1 MELGEHGGKTTL
13 VSTQSGGWTHNGEAI
28 ESGAVVTGENGS
40 EYVLTVSDGRWK
52 AEFVPPAPIVVA
64 LGASGLSVR
73 LQMFEDGR
81 HELNGEPLAS
91 GQVWTASNGHQYRF
105 ERSVDGEWT
114 ATFAAA
120 PPISVLLGAS
130 GDTVEIELL
139 EGGRFQLDGRPL
151 LSGAVRLAANGNRYR
166 FLLHAD
172 GSWTTEFVPPEPAVV
187 LLGTSGETALV
198 SVTEEGGFLL
208 EGKPLASGQVRTVAS
223 GGRYRFQ
230 LAADGTWTASYL
242 LTRVTVE
249 LGLHG
254 GTITLVRQEDGS
266 HRRGSTLFRSGS
278 SVTGTNGHSY
288 RLTLVAGRWQAE
300 PLPLEIFITLPR
312 SAGDVVVQRFEDGTY
327 FYEGHEISSGDSISV
342 RGVSYVLTLSGTRG
356 TARRQSGTTPGPR
369 PPVQPGPG
377 EPLTTDSLV
386 TYEGARPRLRDQDGR
401 GTREGSILEV
411 NGERYSLADLSA
423 YGWVDEESTFVETAR
438 ERIVDLLEDIQ
449 RLLQLSDSGVGFN
462 REIEKRWDDIVDELD
477 VLFPRQGSR
486 VLGANAPKERN
497 GRDIDG
503 EELVE
508 DVSDVIAALSSLSAF
523 EDALDRGIFRRA
535 RIDED
540 DLEDLFTAAQ
550 SIDRLGFGWTENTRF
565 GAYSKRNRTRA
576 TASLS
581 FPRGEAGIGAFAY
594 SPLGRTRTSDLP
606 VSGAARYRGD
616 TIAASGGRDQLI
628 YRGEI
633 ELNVQFNTREV
644 TGLVSNLRD
653 RFGDPW
659 RYGPRDVDSVTLP
672 VARLHSS
679 SGSFQSTPAARA
691 RLTYASATGTTLS
704 ADFEGQ
710 FVGTGREAGEAAI
723 GTWQVRSSRETVL
736 TAAFGTEHQSRT
748 ETPLPPMPPVT
759 DDSGKISRTSLI
771 ARPDSDGNIKIAAR
785 DSEGNRIEFSASEL
799 FAAGENVTAGDRLV
813 ALASGVIARQVEIL
827 NLYIDIGEASES
839 LRTSLW
845 KSANQALEDHVFGPS
860 APHTLRRSYPSG
872 PSRGASDQRAVQTL
886 RDVLDALS
894 SPIRLEDSLGEG
906 GVFKGVLGSEERLD
920 EYDFDDIVDA
930 RDYAVEIQFGHTN
943 YGRFGAWAKV
953 ERDYAVNRNRTRLRS
968 GEAPDVFAYSPL
980 RQTAYSA
987 SDPNFPSGITATYV
1001 GQTRAVDHGW
1011 SPDRPQFYG
1020 GEIDI
1025 TVQWADR
1032 APGSSVRA
1040 VVRNLASIGDGR
1052 PFKHSGSDVS
1062 EIVITGM
1069 RVSLDSDSR
1078 MGFSSV
1084 SPTVRIRYEDIGRPD
1099 SRYLGLRSHEGK
1111 FVGYGIDGPAGVIGT
1126 WRLGQHQGSV
1136 RS

>member
-1 MELGEHGGKTTL
+1 MAGCAAELAPAPPPAPRPPTFQPQVVVLGAHGGKTTL
-13 VSTQSGGWTHNGEAI
+13 VSTQSGGWTRNGDAI
-28 ESGAVVTGENGS
+28 ESGTAVRGENS
-40 EYVLTVSDGRWK
+40 AEYLLTLSDGRWT
-52 AEFVPPAPIVVA
+52 AEFVRPAPIIVA
-64 LGASGLSVR
+64 LGSSGSSVP
-73 LQMFEDGR
+73 LYVLEDGR
-81 HELNGEPLAS
+81 RELNGELLVS
-91 GQVWTASNGHQYRF
+91 GQAWTASNGYRYRF
-105 ERSVDGEWT
+105 EQSAGAAWT
-114 ATFAAA
+114 ATFVGAL
-120 PPISVLLGAS
+120 PISVRLGES
-130 GDTVEIELL
+130 GGTVEIQVLDA
-139 EGGRFQLDGRPL
+139 GRFQLHGQPVQVPAPRGRQL
-151 LSGAVRLAANGNRYR
+151 DNGNR
-166 FLLHAD
+166 
-172 GSWTTEFVPPEPAVV
+172 P
-187 LLGTSGETALV
+187 SGAGCRPTRHKRQNSACQYHG
-198 SVTEEGGFLL
+198 EGGFLL
-208 EGKPLASGQVRTVAS
+208 DAEPLASGQVRTVA
-223 GGRYRFQ
+223 
-230 LAADGTWTASYL
+230 
-242 LTRVTVE
+242 
-249 LGLHG
+249 
-254 GTITLVRQEDGS
+254 
-266 HRRGSTLFRSGS
+266 
-278 SVTGTNGHSY
+278 
-288 RLTLVAGRWQAE
+288 
-300 PLPLEIFITLPR
+300 
-312 SAGDVVVQRFEDGTY
+312 
-327 FYEGHEISSGDSISV
+327 SGDSISV

-356 TARRQSGTTPGPR
+356 TARRQSGTTPGPG

-377 EPLTTDSLV
+377 GPLTTDSLV
-386 TYEGARPRLRDQDGR
+386 TYEGVRPRLRDQDGR

-423 YGWVDEESTFVETAR
+423 YGWVDEESTFVENAR

-449 RLLQLSDSGVGFN
+449 RLLQLSDSGVSFN

-606 VSGAARYRGD
+606 VSGAARYRGE

-736 TAAFGTEHQSRT
+736 TAAFGTEYQSRT

-799 FAAGENVTAGDRLV
+799 FAAGESVTAGDRLV

-860 APHTLRRSYPSG
+860 APYTLRRSYPSG

-906 GVFKGVLGSEERLD
+906 GVFEGVLGSEERLD
-920 EYDFDDIVDA
+920 QYEFDDIVDA

-953 ERDYAVNRNRTRLRS
+953 ERDYAANRNRTRLRS

-987 SDPNFPSGITATYV
+987 SDPNFASGITATYV

-1084 SPTVRIRYEDIGRPD
+1084 SPTVRIRYDDIGRPD

-1126 WRLGQHQGSV
+1126 WRLGNIKGAYEADAAP
-1136 RS
+1136 